1 MHNSDLEVYCR
12 KAVEAGVSSARVIN
26 PANVVTAAWVRLKCQ
41 WGCKYKLTHC
51 CPPETPTPKE
61 TREILDCYK
70 RAILCH
76 TEAPASPERGK
87 KMMETLKKMVDL
99 EGEMFKN
106 GYYKSFV
113 LLAGPC
119 VLCREC
125 SRKKDESCTIPDRA
139 RPSMES
145 FGIDV
150 FQTARDHGLPIQPL
164 REKTETQ
171 NLFFLFLV
179 D

>member
-1 MHNSDLEVYCR
+1 MQNSDLEVYCR
-12 KAVEAGVSSARVIN
+12 KAVEAGVNSARVIN
-26 PANVVTAAWVRLKCQ
+26 PGNVVTAAWVRLKCQ

-61 TREILDCYK
+61 TREILDCYR

-76 TEAPASPERGK
+76 TEAPMSPERGK
-87 KMMETLKKMVDL
+87 RMVGVLKNMVDL
-99 EGEMFKN
+99 EGEMFKD
-106 GYYKSFV
+106 GYYKAFV

-125 SRKKDESCTIPDRA
+125 GKKKGADCSFPDRA

-150 FQTARDHGLPIQPL
+150 FQTAWDHGLTIRTL
-164 REKTETQ
+164 RDKSEPQ